1 MPPKRKRASEAD
13 ENNREEEDD
22 DQQSIAGEN
31 RSKNRKAN
39 NANASNKQYAYL
51 KPSVRHVP
59 ERTIKS
65 KWSTLPE
72 PVQDKV
78 RDMFR
83 ALERPVI
90 VRNQNE
96 RKRIEAQAAVQAV
109 VKNLSKRLP
118 RMPFPPAMK
127 GSSFEFEA
135 ALDEHVCA
143 FPPFLAV
150 MGLVLMEVVF
160 LALLGVQL
168 GYCDR

>member
-1 MPPKRKRASEAD
+1 MPPKRKRPSEAD
-13 ENNREEEDD
+13 ENYREEEEEDD
-22 DQQSIAGEN
+22 QSNVGEST
-31 RSKNRKAN
+31 RPKSRKSST
-39 NANASNKQYAYL
+39 NASNKRYAYL
-51 KPSVRHVP
+51 KPAVRHVP

-109 VKNLSKRLP
+109 VKNLGKRLP
-118 RMPFPPAMK
+118 RMPFPPATK

-135 ALDEHVCA
+135 ALDEHVG
-143 FPPFLAV
+143 FPHRVGYLQ
-150 MGLVLMEVVF
+150 VLIYF
-160 LALLGVQL
+160 F
-168 GYCDR
+168 

>member
-1 MPPKRKRASEAD
+1 MPPKRKRPSETD
-13 ENNREEEDD
+13 ENNREEEEASDNP
-22 DQQSIAGEN
+22 QSNNAGEN
-31 RSKNRKAN
+31 TRPRSKKPSTNG
-39 NANASNKQYAYL
+39 SNKRYAYL
-51 KPSVRHVP
+51 KPAVRHVP
-59 ERTIKS
+59 ERTIKA

-109 VKNLSKRLP
+109 VKNLGKRLP
-118 RMPFPPAMK
+118 RMPFPPATK

-135 ALDEHVCA
+135 ALDEHVGFHPLTILC
-143 FPPFLAV
+143 F
-150 MGLVLMEVVF
+150 
-160 LALLGVQL
+160 
-168 GYCDR
+168 